1 MIIVHL
7 VRASGAAAGG
17 AAGGRGSARRAVR
30 GEHGDADRA
39 SGRARARASSVR
51 ASGNGQAVRVS
62 PLDVTLRNNAIT
74 TIPVG
79 SSSF

>member
-30 GEHGDADRA
+30 GEHGDADRERP
-39 SGRARARASSVR
+39 RARARLQCAGLR
-51 ASGNGQAVRVS
+51 EWSGRSGEPARRHV
-62 PLDVTLRNNAIT
+62 A
-74 TIPVG
+74 
-79 SSSF
+79 